1 MSIKTDGLADSP
13 LMFVFLDVSSL
24 PRHRRLYE
32 EVFGFRVIE
41 NQFHP
46 PHEHHGLVKYDA
58 GGTILAV
65 NLFAER
71 KFQRPDAD
79 GVTLVCRVADPDRL
93 RPLSGYGQRTGDDF
107 TDADGHHYR
116 FTGAPADPGLDAEI
130 GELRVAVPDLDAALP
145 FYRDV
150 LGLRPETVTGDS
162 ARFRTGTL
170 DLTVYHA
177 AQSPDGR
184 PIRHNACLM
193 VFYTGDVVAA
203 ERDLRERGL
212 TFSQGAGF
220 SDIGGTA
227 RFRDPSGHVFCLY
240 QPSAESLTWGSADKV
255 MELMTSRP
263 SGSSSRNYRAPT
275 RR

>member
-1 MSIKTDGLADSP
+1 MSILSDGLADAP

-32 EVFGFRVIE
+32 QVFGFHAVE
-41 NQFHP
+41 SQFHP

-71 KFQRPDAD
+71 KFQRPEAD
-79 GVTLVCRVADPDRL
+79 GVTLICRVDEPDRL
-93 RPLSGYGQRTGDDF
+93 AGLTDYGHVAGTSF
-107 TDADGHHYR
+107 TDTDGHHYQ
-116 FTGAPADPGLDAEI
+116 FADQPPADPGLRAEI
-130 GELRVAVPDLDAALP
+130 SGLRLAVPDLAAAVP
-145 FYRDV
+145 FYRDL
-150 LGLRPETVTGDS
+150 LGLRPVTETNL
-162 ARFRTGTL
+162 RTGSI
-170 DLTVYHA
+170 DLSLEEA

-193 VFYTGDVVAA
+193 VFYTADVVGA
-203 ERDLRERGL
+203 EQALRERGVA
-212 TFSQGAGF
+212 FSSGAGF

-227 RFRDPSGHVFCLY
+227 RFRDPSGHTFCLY

-255 MELMTSRP
+255 MELMTAR
-263 SGSSSRNYRAPT
+263 T
-275 RR
+275 RS

>member
-32 EVFGFRVIE
+32 DVFGFRVIE

-79 GVTLVCRVADPDRL
+79 GVTLVCRVAEPDRL
-93 RPLSGYGQRTGDDF
+93 RPLAEYGQRTGRDF
-107 TDADGHHYR
+107 TDSDGHHYR
-116 FTGAPADPGLDAEI
+116 FTDEATADPGLHAEI
-130 GELRVAVPDLDAALP
+130 AELRVAVPDLDAAVP

-150 LGLRPETVTGDS
+150 LGLRPATVTEDA

-170 DLTVYHA
+170 DLTVYRG

-184 PIRHNACLM
+184 PIRYNACLM

-203 ERDLRERGL
+203 EQDLRERGL

-255 MELMTSRP
+255 MELMTH
-263 SGSSSRNYRAPT
+263 RAPT

>member
-1 MSIKTDGLADSP
+1 MSIDTDGLAHSP

-32 EVFGFRVIE
+32 RVLGFRVVE

-71 KFQRPDAD
+71 KFQRPGAD
-79 GVTLVCRVADPDRL
+79 GVTLVCRIAEPDRL
-93 RPLSGYGQRTGDDF
+93 HLLTDYGRRAGMSF
-107 TDADGHHYR
+107 TDSDGHHYL
-116 FTGAPADPGLDAEI
+116 FADGPPADPALPAEI
-130 GELRVAVPDLDAALP
+130 SELRLAVPDTAAAAR

-150 LGLRPETVTGDS
+150 LGLRPAAVTSD
-162 ARFRTGTL
+162 AWRFRTGSL
-170 DLTVYHA
+170 DLTVYRD

-193 VFYTGDVVAA
+193 VFYTADVLAA
-203 ERDLRERGL
+203 EQALRQRGL
-212 TFSQGAGF
+212 AFSSGVGF

-227 RFRDPSGHVFCLY
+227 RFRDPSGHTFCLY
-240 QPSAESLTWGSADKV
+240 QPSAESLTWGSAEKV
-255 MELMTSRP
+255 LELMTT
-263 SGSSSRNYRAPT
+263 RART
-275 RR
+275 HR

>member
-1 MSIKTDGLADSP
+1 MTVKTDGLADSP

-58 GGTILAV
+58 GGTILAI

-79 GVTLVCRVADPDRL
+79 GVTLLCRVAEPDRL
-93 RPLSGYGQRTGDDF
+93 RPLADYGHRAGPAF
-107 TDADGHHYR
+107 TDSDGHHYA
-116 FTGAPADPGLDAEI
+116 FAPGAPADPALAAEI
-130 GELRVAVPDLDAALP
+130 TELRLAVPDLAAALP

-150 LGLRPETVTGDS
+150 LGLRPVTVTDDA
-162 ARFRTGTL
+162 ARFRTGSL
-170 DLTVYHA
+170 DLTVYRA
-177 AQSPDGR
+177 ARSPDGR
-184 PIRHNACLM
+184 PIRHNACLL
-193 VFYTGDVVAA
+193 VFYTADVEQA
-203 ERDLRERGL
+203 EQDLRERGL
-212 TFSQGAGF
+212 TFSSGAGF

-255 MELMTSRP
+255 MDLMTSRART
-263 SGSSSRNYRAPT
+263 SS
-275 RR
+275 

>member
-1 MSIKTDGLADSP
+1 MSYATEGLSGAS

-32 EVFGFRVIE
+32 EVFGFEVIE

-79 GVTLVCRVADPDRL
+79 GVTLVCRVAEPDRL
-93 RPLSGYGQRTGDDF
+93 EALTEYGVRTGADF
-107 TDADGHHYR
+107 TDVDGHHYR
-116 FTGAPADPGLDAEI
+116 FTTEQPAGPGLQAEI
-130 GELRVAVPDLDAALP
+130 SELRVAVPDLAAAVP

-150 LGLRPETVTGDS
+150 LGLRLAGDDSGDEVRFHTGS
-162 ARFRTGTL
+162 I
-170 DLTVYHA
+170 DLTIYQA
-177 AQSPDGR
+177 AVGPDGR
-184 PIRHNACLM
+184 PLRYNAFLM
-193 VFYTGDVVAA
+193 VFYTGDVEVA
-203 ERDLRERGL
+203 ERELAGRGL

-227 RFRDPSGHVFCLY
+227 RFRDPSGNVFCLY

-255 MELMTSRP
+255 MQLMTH
-263 SGSSSRNYRAPT
+263 RAPT
-275 RR
+275 RS